1 MDETEKLS
9 ALIGSIY
16 DTSLDPSL
24 WPAVLKESARFACG
38 WSGALFAKDA
48 ASKAGEIY
56 YNDGVIDDEHTELYF
71 SKYVRLDPFTTAE
84 ADRGLREVFTAAGL
98 GDKAVGTN
106 GISVPLVAG
115 KGEHLVAHALPLSS
129 GTRRNTGKA
138 YKATAALFVHK
149 ATLETP
155 APPEVI
161 AKTFKLTPMELRVL
175 LGIVEVGGVPE
186 VAEALGIAPSTVS
199 THLKHLFA
207 KTGTNRQADLIKLVA
222 RFSSPLV

>member
-1 MDETEKLS
+1 MLAD
-9 ALIGSIY
+9 
-16 DTSLDPSL
+16 
-24 WPAVLKESARFACG
+24 ARFLRAING
-38 WSGALFAKDA
+38 RLA
-48 ASKAGEIY
+48 AT
-56 YNDGVIDDEHTELYF
+56 N
-71 SKYVRLDPFTTAE
+71 PE
-84 ADRGLREVFTAAGL
+84 ADRGLREVFTAAGR